1 MGSSP
6 GRHPSQSTQ
15 VPLWT
20 GRYPEPMGEAAGA
33 AGAAPDSPGRG
44 AVTLRPITA
53 EDIEPLELTGAHWGD
68 EFEFFG
74 FRATNQLARWYA
86 ASGCLEADRGALA
99 VQAMDRLVG
108 RVSWH
113 AVEYGPGGSSRALRI
128 GIGLLPDAR
137 GMGFGSRA
145 QDLLAQYLFA
155 TTLVHRVEAGTDIG
169 NVAEQRALEKAGFVR
184 DGVMREAQYRDGTW
198 HDIALYSRLRTDG

>member
-1 MGSSP
+1 
-6 GRHPSQSTQ
+6 
-15 VPLWT
+15 
-20 GRYPEPMGEAAGA
+20 MGEAADAAGPAGA
-33 AGAAPDSPGRG
+33 AGGG
-44 AVTLRPITA
+44 AVTLRAITA
-53 EDIEPLELTGAHWGD
+53 EDIEPLALTEAHWGD

-99 VQAMDRLVG
+99 VLAMDRLVG

-113 AVEYGPGGSSRALRI
+113 VVEYGPGASSHALNI
-128 GIGLLPDAR
+128 GIGLLPEAR
-137 GMGFGSRA
+137 GMGYGSRA
-145 QDLLAQYLFA
+145 QELLAQYLFA

-184 DGVMREAQYRDGTW
+184 DGVLREAQYRDGMW
-198 HDIALYSRLRTDG
+198 HDIAVYSRLRTDG